1 MLNADGTMNAD
12 FKFKKL
18 EGGRPNFAKIVD
30 LNTNGEEP
38 MPYLVISGTFNKYDG
53 ITRNGFLILNMKGDA
68 IQKFNVPGEFRGEIF
83 DAHYSL
89 TSDNSNGILLVGD
102 FYYFDGQMVNNIVML
117 KVEINEKK

>member
-1 MLNADGTMNAD
+1 
-12 FKFKKL
+12 
-18 EGGRPNFAKIVD
+18 
-30 LNTNGEEP
+30 

>member
-1 MLNADGTMNAD
+1 MY
-12 FKFKKL
+12 
-18 EGGRPNFAKIVD
+18 R
-30 LNTNGEEP
+30 
-38 MPYLVISGTFNKYDG
+38 G
-53 ITRNGFLILNMKGDA
+53 I
-68 IQKFNVPGEFRGEIF
+68 PGEIF